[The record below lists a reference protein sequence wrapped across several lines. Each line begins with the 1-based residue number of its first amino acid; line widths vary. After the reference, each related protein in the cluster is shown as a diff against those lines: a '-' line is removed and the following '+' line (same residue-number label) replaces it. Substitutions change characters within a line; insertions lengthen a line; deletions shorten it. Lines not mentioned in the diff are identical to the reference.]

1 MLKFFNISIFFVQT
15 MLKSVKIENR
25 NFFCYIFAFGFS
37 SIVATKGLKTLNY
50 MFNLN
55 LKFEKDE
62 EINLSI
68 DRLDDYI
75 LLIVQK
81 VNNDGAESVRTGNR
95 PDYVKF
101 FPL

>member
-1 MLKFFNISIFFVQT
+1 MLKSFNIVFKFMKVK
-15 MLKSVKIENR
+15 LKSVKIENR
-25 NFFCYIFAFGFS
+25 KNFCYIFAFGFGS
-37 SIVATKGLKTLNY
+37 DVATTNWKLEI